1 MTTVFE
7 HEAAV
12 QRAALGMDA
21 LRPVVV
27 THPLSTLTAELN
39 AKLSWQPVSKLDLS
53 LVGQNLLHRRHQEFG
68 APASPS
74 RRDIERGVYGMVEW
88 RF

>member
-1 MTTVFE
+1 VFE

-27 THPLSTLTAELN
+27 AHPLSTLTAE
-39 AKLSWQPVSKLDLS
+39 QLDVRAHEAAAQVAAVWGDLKPGD
-53 LVGQNLLHRRHQEFG
+53 VRPG
-68 APASPS
+68 
-74 RRDIERGVYGMVEW
+74 
-88 RF
+88 